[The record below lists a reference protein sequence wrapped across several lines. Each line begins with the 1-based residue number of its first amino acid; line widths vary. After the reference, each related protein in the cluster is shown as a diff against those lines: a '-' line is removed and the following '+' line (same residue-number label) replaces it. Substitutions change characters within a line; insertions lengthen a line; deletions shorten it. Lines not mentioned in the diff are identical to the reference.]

1 MTSVKKILTLFK
13 MVDLR
18 GLFEKAAEP
27 CLLVNKLLLGPLNLM
42 LVLLFGHPH
51 LFILFAFCLWY
62 LMYQIVQVFSMV
74 NGALLLSENLAAT
87 VTVLLKNS

>member
-13 MVDLR
+13 MIDLR
-18 GLFEKAAEP
+18 GLFEKSAKP

-51 LFILFAFCLWY
+51 FFILFAFCLWY
-62 LMYQIVQVFSMV
+62 LMYQIVQIFSMV
-74 NGALLLSENLAAT
+74 NGAFLLSENLAAT
-87 VTVLLKNS
+87 VTVFLKNS

>member
-51 LFILFAFCLWY
+51 FFILFAFCLWY
-62 LMYQIVQVFSMV
+62 LMNQIMQIFSIV
-74 NGALLLSENLAAT
+74 N
-87 VTVLLKNS
+87 